1 MKSFSD
7 YPQKN
12 RVAIAVGGVLVAT
25 GVFGVVFE
33 YFQVP
38 WWHWLIDGAHL
49 VLVAAFPLAII
60 ILAACLASTQGRSSL
75 DAMVHPKVKRPVF
88 TSRTDRRIAG
98 VCGGIAASRQVKA
111 GFVRLIVLL
120 LFVAFPLTV
129 AVLYVIA
136 AFAIKPE

>member
-7 YPQKN
+7 YPQRN
-12 RVAIAVGGVLVAT
+12 RVAIVVGCALVAAGVL
-25 GVFGVVFE
+25 GVVFE

-38 WWHWLIDGAHL
+38 WWHRLIDGAHF
-49 VLVAAFPLAII
+49 VLVAAFPFAII
-60 ILAACLASTQGRSSL
+60 ILAACLASAQGRSSL
-75 DAMVHPKVKRPVF
+75 DAMVHPKAKRPVF

-120 LFVAFPLTV
+120 LFVAFPLAV
-129 AVLYVIA
+129 IVLYVIA

>member
-12 RVAIAVGGVLVAT
+12 RVAIVVGFTLIVAGVL
-25 GVFGVVFE
+25 GVVFE
-33 YFQVP
+33 YFQVS
-38 WWHWLIDGAHL
+38 WWHRLIDGAHL
-49 VLVAAFPLAII
+49 ALVAAFPFAII

-129 AVLYVIA
+129 TVLYVIA

>member
-12 RVAIAVGGVLVAT
+12 RVAIVVGSALVVA
-25 GVFGVVFE
+25 GLLGVVFE

-38 WWHWLIDGAHL
+38 WWHRLLDGAHIA
-49 VLVAAFPLAII
+49 LVAAFPLSII
-60 ILAACLASTQGRSSL
+60 VLAACLASTQGRSAL
-75 DAMVHPKVKRPVF
+75 DAMAHPKVKRPVF

-98 VCGGIAASRQVKA
+98 VCGGFAASRQVKS
-111 GFVRLIVLL
+111 GFVRLVVLL

-129 AVLYVIA
+129 VVLYVIA
-136 AFAIKPE
+136 AFVIKPE